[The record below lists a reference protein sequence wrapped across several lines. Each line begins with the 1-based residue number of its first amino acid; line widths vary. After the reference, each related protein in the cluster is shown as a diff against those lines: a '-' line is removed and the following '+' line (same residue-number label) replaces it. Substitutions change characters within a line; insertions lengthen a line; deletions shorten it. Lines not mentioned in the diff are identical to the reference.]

1 MPENSK
7 ETVLVV
13 ESSQTQVRI
22 ITEHIESL
30 TYFDTVTA
38 SSLDEVEEILENNG
52 EDVFIA
58 VLNLNIKGA
67 PDGEAVDY
75 VLSRKIPCIILTST
89 FDEKIRNRFIEK
101 NVLDYFN
108 KGNSNG
114 LDDMV
119 SLIRRVHSNSDIK
132 VVVAE
137 DNGTARKVMCKLL
150 ERLNFNVFAAEDGS
164 KALAYIRANPDV
176 QLLLTDYE
184 MPELDGFEL
193 VAEVRK
199 THTRDQLAILGVSA
213 HDSGAITA
221 KFLKRGAND
230 FLKKPFEVEEFSWR
244 VTNNLNELDR
254 ISSIKDA
261 YSHDPLTGFG
271 NMKTFLEQGRE
282 VFNSLSKQDRTPV
295 LAAFNVDNLLE
306 ISSKFGWDA
315 GAAAL
320 KKAAS
325 NLEQQSLGWL
335 LSARWD
341 GGFLILAEDPEILK
355 NDLVAAQT
363 SFAKSAVGVAGER
376 FKATASFAVCKAGED
391 SLDATMSKVVTVLDK
406 MQSIGVDSFRFV

>member
-1 MPENSK
+1 MSENAK
-7 ETVLVV
+7 QTVLVV

-38 SSLDEVEEILENNG
+38 SSLDQVEEILETNG

-89 FDEKIRNRFIEK
+89 FDEVIRNRFIEK

-108 KGNSNG
+108 KGNRNG

-119 SLIRRVHSNSDIK
+119 DLIRRVHSNSEIK

-137 DNGTARKVMCKLL
+137 DNGTARKIMCKLL
-150 ERLNFNVFAAEDGS
+150 ERLNFNVFAAEDGA
-164 KALAYIRANPDV
+164 KALEYIRANPDV
-176 QLLLTDYE
+176 KLLLTDYE

-199 THTRDQLAILGVSA
+199 THFKDQLAILGVSA

-261 YSHDPLTGFG
+261 YSRDPLTGFG
-271 NMKTFLEQGRE
+271 NMKTFLEQGRDL
-282 VFNSLSKQDRTPV
+282 FDSLSKQGRTPV

-306 ISSKFGWDA
+306 INSRFGWDA
-315 GAAAL
+315 GSAAL
-320 KKAAS
+320 KKAAA

-355 NDLVAAQT
+355 NDLAAAQT
-363 SFAKSAVGVAGER
+363 GFAKSAVGVAGER
-376 FKATASFAVCKAGED
+376 FKATASFAVCKAGET
-391 SLDATMSKVVTVLDK
+391 SLDATLSKVVTVLDK